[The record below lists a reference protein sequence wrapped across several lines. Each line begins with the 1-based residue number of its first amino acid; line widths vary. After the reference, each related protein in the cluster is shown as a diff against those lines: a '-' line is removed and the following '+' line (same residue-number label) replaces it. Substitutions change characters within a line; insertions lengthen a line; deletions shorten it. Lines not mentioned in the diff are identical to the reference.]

1 MKRKKQVYS
10 FLVGLVMVV
19 LIGCGKQT
27 SEASGDS
34 DGCIVV
40 QIPEG
45 STIESLFDFK
55 STEQISLS
63 GATSGII
70 HVGILEDGNSVV
82 WNSDSV
88 FLYVQGEAQDV
99 SVMHYSYRLEDKP
112 ISYSEFKKM
121 NL

>member
-27 SEASGDS
+27 SEVSGDS

-55 STEQISLS
+55 STEQ
-63 GATSGII
+63 
-70 HVGILEDGNSVV
+70 
-82 WNSDSV
+82 
-88 FLYVQGEAQDV
+88 
-99 SVMHYSYRLEDKP
+99 M
-112 ISYSEFKKM
+112 
-121 NL
+121 